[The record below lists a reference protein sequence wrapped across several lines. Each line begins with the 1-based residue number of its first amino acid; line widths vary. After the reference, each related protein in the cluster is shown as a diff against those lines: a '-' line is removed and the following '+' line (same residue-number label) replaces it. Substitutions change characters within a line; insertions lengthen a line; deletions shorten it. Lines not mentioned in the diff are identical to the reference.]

1 MIESTNVNVRLGT
14 EQHEPSSW
22 GSANLT
28 SLKYI
33 WHYVTPYRN
42 RLVLAG
48 LASLPLAALG
58 GGIPWIFKRVTEL
71 FGDGTPLSTLLLWM
85 VGAVLAITLRSG
97 FEVITQYLLTI
108 LHARLSN
115 DIRNDLYAF
124 LQKSSLKLH
133 NCSRSGELAS
143 LISND
148 SQSAAAGIIELYS
161 FLWLSPFRVLMLV
174 GVMLY
179 FNPLLSLLAMV
190 TIPVLSYLVTIT
202 GKKAQK
208 AERSYLNR
216 QGQILGWMIE
226 SLVNIR
232 QVKAFNLHQ
241 SGQDKFEGY
250 GRELIH
256 FRKKAV
262 LLKAIVN
269 PASEVTNGLA
279 LIAMVALAY
288 HQLELGQTTPGAI
301 VGCLTAAISLKGP
314 IKSLS
319 SSVLELQKSVAA
331 VQRIKWLIGDQDEQ
345 RERQAFDG
353 PVTSIAIRGV
363 GFSYDGKH
371 NVLQQVNLE
380 AKRGER
386 IAIIGPSGAGKT
398 TLLDLLSG
406 FYPCSEGEI
415 LANGV
420 DLASI
425 EPTSWS
431 QQIGIVSQEPFLFD
445 ASIEENIRHGNPQA
459 TADDLTRA
467 IERSGCS
474 EILARLPQGLETRV
488 GERGL
493 ILSGGERKRVAL
505 ARALVRPISLLI
517 LDEATSELDGPS
529 ERAILEA
536 VDQLTASM
544 IVFHISHRPGV
555 LDHCDRSFMLRD
567 HTLQEVPVGTC
578 RGLMQG
584 RAPRMK
590 TSRSTR
596 S

>member
-1 MIESTNVNVRLGT
+1 MIDSGNVNVRLGT
-14 EQHEPSSW
+14 EQREPASW

-42 RLVLAG
+42 RLLLAG

-58 GGIPWIFKRVTEL
+58 GGIPCIFKRVTEL
-71 FGDGTPLSTLLLWM
+71 FGDGTPLSVLLLWM

-97 FEVITQYLLTI
+97 FEVINTYLLTI
-108 LHARLSN
+108 LHAQLNN

-124 LQKSSLKLH
+124 LQKSSLELH

-148 SQSAAAGIIELYS
+148 SQSAAAGVIELYS

-179 FNPLLSLLAMV
+179 FNPLLSLMAMI
-190 TIPVLSYLVTIT
+190 TIPILSYLVTIT

-208 AERSYLNR
+208 AERSFLNR

-241 SGQDKFEGY
+241 TGQDKFESY

-262 LLKAIVN
+262 LLKAIVS

-288 HQLELGQTTPGAI
+288 HQLEMGQTTPGAI
-301 VGCLTAAISLKGP
+301 VGCLTAAISLKSP

-319 SSVLELQKSVAA
+319 ASVLEVQKSVAA
-331 VQRIKWLIGDQDEQ
+331 VQRIKWLIGDQGEEV
-345 RERQAFDG
+345 ERQPFHG

-371 NVLQQVNLE
+371 NVLQQVNLD
-380 AKRGER
+380 AVRGER

-415 LANGV
+415 LANDV
-420 DLASI
+420 DMTSI
-425 EPTSWS
+425 EQASWS
-431 QQIGIVSQEPFLFD
+431 RQIGIVSQEPFLFD
-445 ASIEENIRHGNPQA
+445 ASIEENIRHGNAEA
-459 TADDLTRA
+459 TDDDVTRA
-467 IERSGCS
+467 VELSGCQ
-474 EILARLPQGLETRV
+474 EILARLPNGLQTRV

-505 ARALVRPISLLI
+505 ARALVRPISILI

-529 ERAILEA
+529 ESAILDA
-536 VDQLTASM
+536 VDQITESL

-555 LDHCDRSFMLRD
+555 LDHCDRAFMLQER
-567 HTLQEVPVGTC
+567 TLREMPVEQC
-578 RGLMQG
+578 KAQMQSG
-584 RAPRMK
+584 APRVK
-590 TSRSTR
+590 VGRRTAS
-596 S
+596 